1 MNDHSILLLLLHQ
14 AVGPIYIL
22 LTAAALL
29 SIISPA
35 LNSLSSH
42 GKTRFG
48 SADKCHKHN
57 YNSGDISLYQQLRE
71 FLLGSKH
78 LFVNKSR
85 FIDFY
90 AVGSII
96 TTITILL
103 NWSVIHTTTKL
114 NEHMRLLPAYILLIH
129 LIRRF
134 CECLWVQKSV
144 STSSKMHVAGYL
156 LGVIHYLFLPFV
168 FVPIHDELG
177 QDESSNNIV
186 KLFMVVM
193 GCLFFQ
199 YQQHR
204 HHVILGN
211 LRPNTFT
218 SSSGIN
224 SYRIPMDGWFEFV
237 SCPHYLAEIMIYFML
252 AILTQLQRDMTTIQE
267 EENGILSQIHTQKHW
282 IVLLWVFTN
291 LSISS
296 ARTHAWY
303 ISTFGKAYPRRKKLI
318 PFVW

>member
-1 MNDHSILLLLLHQ
+1 MNDHSILLLLHH
-14 AVGPIYIL
+14 AVGPIYIM

-35 LNSLSSH
+35 LNELSSH

-48 SADKCHKHN
+48 SIGKCHGKNN
-57 YNSGDISLYQQLRE
+57 YDSDTNRSRYQRLWD
-71 FLLGSKH
+71 FLLHSKY
-78 LFVNKSR
+78 LFANKGR

-103 NWSVIHTTTKL
+103 NFNWSGIHTTTKSK
-114 NEHMRLLPAYILLIH
+114 NDHRRLLPAYILLIH
-129 LIRRF
+129 LVRRF

-144 STSSKMHVAGYL
+144 STSTMHFAGYL

-168 FVPIHDELG
+168 FIPDQEQE
-177 QDESSNNIV
+177 QDSGSNVV
-186 KLFMVVM
+186 KSFMVFM

-211 LRPNTFT
+211 LRPNTST
-218 SSSGIN
+218 GGIN
-224 SYRIPMDGWFEFV
+224 SYQIPKGGWFEFV
-237 SCPHYLAEIMIYFML
+237 SCPHYLAEIMVYFML
-252 AILTQLQRDMTTIQE
+252 AILIQLQTDTATMQD
-267 EENGILSQIHTQKHW
+267 EENGMLSRIHAQKHW
-282 IVLLWVFTN
+282 IVLVWVSTN
-291 LSISS
+291 LSIS
-296 ARTHAWY
+296 AERTHVWY
-303 ISTFGKAYPRRKKLI
+303 ILTFGKAYPERQKLI